1 MENSPPDETAS
12 EAPYP
17 PPSGPDD
24 DRVAALEA
32 EVSALEEQLDRR
44 ERQLDDVVTHYESLL
59 EERTRAASEAEG
71 FVWSGADESD
81 PDTGTDAATGAD
93 GPGLLTTMRSLF

>member
-1 MENSPPDETAS
+1 MENSPPDET
-12 EAPYP
+12 
-17 PPSGPDD
+17 
-24 DRVAALEA
+24 
-32 EVSALEEQLDRR
+32 
-44 ERQLDDVVTHYESLL
+44 
-59 EERTRAASEAEG
+59 ASEAEG